1 MGRRRFIETLAAL
14 GLSSQAVQG
23 MTQERL
29 QKLTGD
35 PTDEVPM
42 VHSLRAE
49 NPKRYKEPPFPNEPV
64 EREVKY
70 YTVSR
75 DRWVRM
81 KSAYDAA
88 NRARRKIDRELD
100 RPERIKTGVGLT
112 TRGQSTKYTVR
123 VTVDQSGDPNRHSV
137 LSSSVDA
144 VEQLKGVL
152 PDTLYGQP
160 DGNSE
165 SAVVEASQVQD
176 ASRFAVEE
184 VPVEY
189 AVGNSSP
196 EDDCKSH
203 NDCCDFY
210 ERQYRIESAT
220 TRIPSGT
227 YMSVE
232 RSGSWNGV
240 STLGARVYSKQH
252 NSFGFVSTAH
262 SAYDEDD
269 DDPNAGLGRKVAQPH
284 NEPIGTVRSIRN
296 YQRQDSVGYPE
307 DMMYIELDNDEY
319 YPFSKLAEQGTNGA
333 DRQYKLGSILGR
345 DRLRDFEADKEFI
358 QQGARTGR
366 CRRELYEV
374 NEDSDGDE
382 IVLSRP
388 NEDGGGNSGG
398 PYLIEDDDSDDLLIA
413 GIHQH
418 GDTRTHEL
426 PGLPHPPHPQS
437 ARANGSK
444 PEINVG
450 EGIYIGDIE
459 DKLNVQVT

>member
-1 MGRRRFIETLAAL
+1 MGRRRFVETLAAL

-29 QKLTGD
+29 QRLTGD

-42 VHSLRAE
+42 VHSLRAK
-49 NPKRYKEPPFPNEPV
+49 NPERYREPPFPNEPV

-88 NRARRKIDRELD
+88 NRTRRKIERELD
-100 RPERIKTGVGLT
+100 SPKRIKTGVGLT

-123 VTVDQSGDPNRHSV
+123 VTVDQSSDPNRHSV
-137 LSSSVDA
+137 LSSSVDT
-144 VEQLKGVL
+144 VEQLKDVL

-176 ASRFAVEE
+176 SSRFAVEE

-196 EDDCKSH
+196 DNCNSQA
-203 NDCCDFY
+203 DCCDFY
-210 ERQYRIESAT
+210 ERQYRIDRYGA

-227 YMSVE
+227 YMSV
-232 RSGSWNGV
+232 RRNGSWDNV
-240 STLGARVYSKQH
+240 STLGPRVYS
-252 NSFGFVSTAH
+252 NRYNTYGFASTAH
-262 SAYDEDD
+262 SAYGDD
-269 DDPNAGLGRKVAQPH
+269 DENYYAGYDRLVAQPH
-284 NEPIGTVRSIRN
+284 NEPIGTVRTIR
-296 YQRQDSVGYPE
+296 YYSMQDWVGYPE
-307 DMMYIELDNDEY
+307 DMMYVELDNDER
-319 YPFSKLAEQGTNGA
+319 YPMAKLAEQGSDGA
-333 DRQYKLGSILGR
+333 DRRYKLGSILGR
-345 DRLRDFEADKEFI
+345 DRLRDFEAGKEFI

-366 CRRELYEV
+366 CRRGLYEV
-374 NEDSDGDE
+374 NEDPDGDE

-388 NEDGGGNSGG
+388 NDDGGGNSGG
-398 PYLIEDDDSDDLLIA
+398 PYLIEDDYSDDLLIA
-413 GIHQH
+413 GIHQRSA
-418 GDTRTHEL
+418 TRAL
-426 PGLPHPPHPQS
+426 PGLPHPPLSQS
-437 ARANGSK
+437 ARANGSEGK
-444 PEINVG
+444 RNVG
-450 EGIYIGDIE
+450 EGIYIGDVE
-459 DKLNVQVT
+459 DKLNVQVS

>member
-1 MGRRRFIETLAAL
+1 METLAAL

-29 QKLTGD
+29 QKLTSD

-42 VHSLRAE
+42 VHSLRAK
-49 NPKRYKEPPFPNEPV
+49 NPKRYREPPFPNEPV
-64 EREVKY
+64 EREVEY

-137 LSSSVDA
+137 SSSSVDT
-144 VEQLKGVL
+144 VDQLKDTL

-176 ASRFAVEE
+176 VSRFAVEE

-210 ERQYRIESAT
+210 DRQYRIDKYGT

-227 YMSVE
+227 SMSVE
-232 RSGSWNGV
+232 RNGSWNGV
-240 STLGARVYSKQH
+240 STLGSRVYSKTY
-252 NSFGFVSTAH
+252 NSFGFASTAH
-262 SAYDEDD
+262 SAYDKDD
-269 DDPNAGLGRKVAQPH
+269 DDPNAGLGRKVAQPD
-284 NEPIGTVRSIRN
+284 NEPIGTVRSIR
-296 YQRQDSVGYPE
+296 YFRKQDWVDRPE
-307 DMMYIELDNDEY
+307 DMMYVELDNDEH
-319 YPFSKLAEQGTNGA
+319 YPLAKLAEQGTNDT

-345 DRLRDFEADKEFI
+345 DRLRDFEAEKEFL
-358 QQGARTGR
+358 QQGSRTGR
-366 CRRELYEV
+366 CRHELYEV
-374 NEDSDGDE
+374 NEYPSGDE

-388 NEDGGGNSGG
+388 NDDGGGNSGG
-398 PYLIEDDDSDDLLIA
+398 PYLIEDDYSDDLLIA
-413 GIHQH
+413 GIHQR
-418 GDTRTHEL
+418 GSTRTREL
-426 PGLPHPPHPQS
+426 PGLPHPPRTQS
-437 ARANGSK
+437 ARANG
-444 PEINVG
+444 PEVEVNVG
-450 EGIYIGDIE
+450 EGIYIGDIK
-459 DKLNVQVT
+459 DKLNVQVS